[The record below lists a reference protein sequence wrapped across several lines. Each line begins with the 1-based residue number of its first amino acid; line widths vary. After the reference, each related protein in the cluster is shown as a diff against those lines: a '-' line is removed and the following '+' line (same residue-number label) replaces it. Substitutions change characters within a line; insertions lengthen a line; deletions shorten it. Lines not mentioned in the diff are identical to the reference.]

1 MNSIEKNLS
10 RLPPGHFLRLGVI
23 FSLAFWLIDSLIDS
37 LFFTGESYLESLL
50 PTDMELYMR
59 LLVSFLFIAFGFVV
73 SRYVDANNRLSE
85 YLELSRLDEQKRYR
99 ILHEFAPVTIIVL
112 DARLRIVDWNREAEK
127 VLGWCRSDVIGA
139 RIYEVML
146 PIEVETGKRSID
158 DLFGSGGNLIG
169 LGMPKNGHNI
179 LLDWH
184 HSPIT
189 NSTGKLTNVMLIG
202 SVPAKR
208 ANVEERHEGIE
219 YGRSGAQQ
227 F

>member
-1 MNSIEKNLS
+1 M
-10 RLPPGHFLRLGVI
+10 PPEHFIRLGII

-37 LFFTGESYLESLL
+37 LFFTGKSYFESLQ
-50 PTDMELYMR
+50 PTGMELYMR
-59 LLVSFLFIAFGFVV
+59 LVVSFLFIAFGFMV

-85 YLELSRLDEQKRYR
+85 YLESSGLDEQKRYR
-99 ILHEFAPVTIIVL
+99 VLYEFAPVAIIVL

-127 VLGWCRSDVIGA
+127 MLGWCRSDVIGA
-139 RIYEVML
+139 RIYEIML

-189 NSTGKLTNVMLIG
+189 NSAGKLTHVMLMG
-202 SVPAKR
+202 TVCPAKW
-208 ANVEERHEGIE
+208 ANAEERKIMG
-219 YGRSGAQQ
+219 GG
-227 F
+227 